1 MTDQPIELRITL
13 GPQGFRVQLPSG
25 RSLSISADASGARFM
40 EQMLRDAEAHRKYDL
55 QQRGYI
61 AGFPTQE
68 HVARWERAER
78 QRQRLAE
85 QAQALLAEDAQ
96 RKAEAR
102 ERAAKAKAKQR
113 DRVWRKRGID
123 TSKIKVNI

>member
-1 MTDQPIELRITL
+1 MSEHPIELRVTL
-13 GPQGFRVQLPSG
+13 GPHGFRVQLPSG
-25 RSLSISADASGARFM
+25 RSLSISADAAGARFIQ
-40 EQMLRDAEAHRKYDL
+40 QMLRDAEAHRKYDL

-68 HVARWERAER
+68 HVERWERAER
-78 QRQRLAE
+78 NRARLAE

-102 ERAAKAKAKQR
+102 ERAAKAKAKQKAA
-113 DRVWRKRGID
+113 VWRKRGID
-123 TSKIKVNI
+123 SSKIKVNI